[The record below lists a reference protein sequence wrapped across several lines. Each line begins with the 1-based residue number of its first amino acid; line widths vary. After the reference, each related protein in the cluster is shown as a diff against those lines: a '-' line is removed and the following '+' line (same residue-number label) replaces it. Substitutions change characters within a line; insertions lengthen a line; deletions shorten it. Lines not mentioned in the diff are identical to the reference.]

1 MSILVALDLSGSTDK
16 VIKTAAKMATMMNCP
31 LYLLHVAEPDPD
43 FVGYDVG
50 PETVRDQVAA
60 EFHQQH
66 KAIQQYSQKLRDTNL
81 DCKAILVQGA
91 TVEVV
96 LKQAKKLKA
105 EMIVTGSHGHG
116 AVYDI
121 LVGSISAGI
130 IKKSKIPVMIVPVK
144 N

>member
-1 MSILVALDLSGSTDK
+1 MTILVALDLSDSTDK
-16 VIKTAAKMATMMNCP
+16 VIIVAKKMAKMMKCH
-31 LYLLHVAEPDPD
+31 LFLLHVAEPNPD

-66 KAIQQYSQKLRDTNL
+66 KAIQHFSQELRDCGI
-81 DCKAILVQGA
+81 DCKAILAQGP
-91 TVEVV
+91 TVETV
-96 LKQAKKLKA
+96 LNQAKKISA
-105 EMIVTGSHGHG
+105 EFIIIGSHGHG

-130 IKKSKIPVMIVPVK
+130 IKKSSIPVTLVPVK
-144 N
+144 D